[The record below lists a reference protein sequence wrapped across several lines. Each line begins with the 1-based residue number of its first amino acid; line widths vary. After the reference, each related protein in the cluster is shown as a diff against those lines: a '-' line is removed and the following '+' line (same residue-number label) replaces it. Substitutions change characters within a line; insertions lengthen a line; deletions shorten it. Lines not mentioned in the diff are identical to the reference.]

1 MNNQKLIKKWE
12 SKEGV
17 PSYEISAFPVNPSLN
32 EMYIA
37 GYGVARKEILDDLK
51 QLDEPKKVVVPKF
64 VADFIEDGN
73 HYDKIAFLVHQKYLG
88 INSIMR

>member
-1 MNNQKLIKKWE
+1 MGWEKGELAMNNQKLIKKWE

-51 QLDEPKKVVVPKF
+51 QLDEPKKSWYRSLLRNGLSMPK
-64 VADFIEDGN
+64 E
-73 HYDKIAFLVHQKYLG
+73 
-88 INSIMR
+88 R